1 SLSEN
6 EEKEKKFLEQV
17 NYIKVY

>member
-1 SLSEN
+1 SEN